1 MTDGG
6 AVGLVARSHHG
17 ATLHC
22 GSVGKVASAERAGW
36 QCGGVG
42 TVSTVGL
49 VARSHQGATLHF
61 GLGGDKKRAGQLA
74 VVRLLGGSD
83 LLSHFRSTIGAVRFN
98 FSVRN
103 GKRWNPHAITT
114 LVSFSPLC
122 VRCVKVRSFLE
133 VQNAVSRAVVPLE
146 ASSVS
151 FYSRPRLRSAFS
163 CVKAWLRGFVPAD
176 AVLPRCLGA
185 TRSLG
190 GVAFARKAVGILVL
204 FGWDIAALTPA
215 TYLRRSLQ
223 RPSGRSYLGE
233 GFVLR
238 CFQHLSFPD
247 ADTRQCPGRDN
258 R

>member
-1 MTDGG
+1 M
-6 AVGLVARSHHG
+6 
-17 ATLHC
+17 
-22 GSVGKVASAERAGW
+22 
-36 QCGGVG
+36 
-42 TVSTVGL
+42 
-49 VARSHQGATLHF
+49 
-61 GLGGDKKRAGQLA
+61 
-74 VVRLLGGSD
+74 
-83 LLSHFRSTIGAVRFN
+83 RFN

-151 FYSRPRLRSAFS
+151 FYSRPRLRSACEGLAS
-163 CVKAWLRGFVPAD
+163 GLRPAD

-204 FGWDIAALTPA
+204 LGWDIAALTPA

-223 RPSGRSYLGE
+223 RPSWRSYLGE

>member
-1 MTDGG
+1 MGWGYRRG
-6 AVGLVARSHHG
+6 AWWA
-17 ATLHC
+17 
-22 GSVGKVASAERAGW
+22 AGW
-36 QCGGVG
+36 LGRA
-42 TVSTVGL
+42 L
-49 VARSHQGATLHF
+49 VRPYILAWA
-61 GLGGDKKRAGQLA
+61 GDKKRAGQLA

-163 CVKAWLRGFVPAD
+163 CVKAWLRGFVLPLRCCLVASALLALS
-176 AVLPRCLGA
+176 AVLLSQGK
-185 TRSLG
+185 L
-190 GVAFARKAVGILVL
+190 
-204 FGWDIAALTPA
+204 
-215 TYLRRSLQ
+215 
-223 RPSGRSYLGE
+223 SGY
-233 GFVLR
+233 
-238 CFQHLSFPD
+238 
-247 ADTRQCPGRDN
+247 
-258 R
+258 

>member
-1 MTDGG
+1 MPTIGG
-6 AVGLVARSHHG
+6 FKIESP
-17 ATLHC
+17 
-22 GSVGKVASAERAGW
+22 
-36 QCGGVG
+36 GGV
-42 TVSTVGL
+42 
-49 VARSHQGATLHF
+49 R
-61 GLGGDKKRAGQLA
+61 GLGGGY
-74 VVRLLGGSD
+74 
-83 LLSHFRSTIGAVRFN
+83 LLSHFRSTIGTVRFN

-114 LVSFSPLC
+114 LVSFSPLFL

-151 FYSRPRLRSAFS
+151 LFAPPASLCLLVCEGLASGLRPA
-163 CVKAWLRGFVPAD
+163 A

-204 FGWDIAALTPA
+204 LGWDIAALTPA

-223 RPSGRSYLGE
+223 RPSWRSYLGE

>member
-1 MTDGG
+1 M
-6 AVGLVARSHHG
+6 
-17 ATLHC
+17 
-22 GSVGKVASAERAGW
+22 
-36 QCGGVG
+36 
-42 TVSTVGL
+42 
-49 VARSHQGATLHF
+49 
-61 GLGGDKKRAGQLA
+61 
-74 VVRLLGGSD
+74 
-83 LLSHFRSTIGAVRFN
+83 RFN

-133 VQNAVSRAVVPLE
+133 VQNAVSLGLSCRLKRHRCH
-146 ASSVS
+146 
-151 FYSRPRLRSAFS
+151 YSRPRLRSAFS
-163 CVKAWLRGFVPAD
+163 CVKAWLRGFVPAA

-204 FGWDIAALTPA
+204 LGWDIAALTPA

>member
-1 MTDGG
+1 MRMSGE
-6 AVGLVARSHHG
+6 L
-17 ATLHC
+17 
-22 GSVGKVASAERAGW
+22 
-36 QCGGVG
+36 
-42 TVSTVGL
+42 
-49 VARSHQGATLHF
+49 
-61 GLGGDKKRAGQLA
+61 KKRAGQLA

-163 CVKAWLRGFVPAD
+163 CVKAWLRGFVLPLRCCLVASALLALS
-176 AVLPRCLGA
+176 AVLLSQGK
-185 TRSLG
+185 L
-190 GVAFARKAVGILVL
+190 
-204 FGWDIAALTPA
+204 
-215 TYLRRSLQ
+215 
-223 RPSGRSYLGE
+223 SGY
-233 GFVLR
+233 
-238 CFQHLSFPD
+238 
-247 ADTRQCPGRDN
+247 
-258 R
+258 